1 MILRGREI
9 RIIKPGQYWKEAES
23 ISLPEGVN
31 IRIAEDRVNVGS
43 PEELINAFVMGYKL
57 NIEARINL
65 SRVELAMLVNYSPD
79 FRIDAYFREVVP
91 KLRFDVRI
99 HLDLTVKGV
108 VFYFTNMVYVG
119 QLTLTTNK
127 RFRIAFDSTERS
139 ELHIV
144 PVGLEIPAPV
154 ITSIEDGQVFWG
166 TDVDISGIQIIN

>member
-9 RIIKPGQYWKEAES
+9 RIIRSGQYWRDAKS
-23 ISLPEGVN
+23 FPLPEGVN

-57 NIEARINL
+57 NVET
-65 SRVELAMLVNYSPD
+65 RVDLVRVDLAMLMCYTPE
-79 FRIDAYFREVVP
+79 FKIDAYFRDVAP

-99 HLDLTVKGV
+99 HLDLTAKGV
-108 VFYFTNMVYVG
+108 VFYFTNMSYVG
-119 QLTLTTNK
+119 QLNLTPGK
-127 RFRIAFDSTERS
+127 RMRIAFNSTDKS

-154 ITSIEDGQVFWG
+154 ITSIDDGQVFKG
-166 TDVDISGIQIIN
+166 NEVEISGIQIN